1 MKNVKITCNSRKLY
15 RAGTQRVKTVMFDIN
30 LSRKILT
37 VKMTEMVIWNI
48 TYSWLACHYYCP

>member
-37 VKMTEMVIWNI
+37 VKMTEMVI
-48 TYSWLACHYYCP
+48 